1 MRKGRKKGR
10 INERRMEGWEEERLV
25 EDVQEMDG
33 VSYVII
39 MQLPQFKIIVGM
51 GVRMQTGV
59 TAISKLS

>member
-10 INERRMEGWEEERLV
+10 INEGRMEGWEEERLV

-51 GVRMQTGV
+51 GVRVQTGV

>member
-51 GVRMQTGV
+51 GVRVQTGV